1 MPIKTSEDSNN
12 QKYSRYRTLTR
23 WNMVAVRSK
32 SISPCQT
39 CSDSF
44 FSICKKQS
52 NGQYGPGGNNL
63 TFSTYCGC
71 VKNYFT
77 GPNAIGSCGANGCV
91 TDAGC

>member
-1 MPIKTSEDSNN
+1 
-12 QKYSRYRTLTR
+12 
-23 WNMVAVRSK
+23 MVAVRSK
-32 SISPCQT
+32 SISRCQI
-39 CSDSF
+39 CADSF
-44 FSICKKQS
+44 FSTCKKQP
-52 NGQYGPGGNNL
+52 NGQYGPGGNNNL